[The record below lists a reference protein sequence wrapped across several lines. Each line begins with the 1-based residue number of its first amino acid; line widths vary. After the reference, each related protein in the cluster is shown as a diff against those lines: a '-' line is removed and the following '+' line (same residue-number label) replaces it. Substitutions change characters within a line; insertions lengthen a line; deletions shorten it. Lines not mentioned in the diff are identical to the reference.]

1 MAIVNSSHA
10 GNYTT
15 IPNEVFKCNLS
26 AQALGVLV
34 YMLSLPP
41 QWVVHKSQL
50 REFFKIGRDG
60 MNNIINELEKAG
72 YFLSVQKRDSKG
84 LFTYEYIVYDKP
96 YNGEV
101 HPHTPYPLTDD
112 PHTDRPSTD
121 NPHTDEPYDGQ
132 PTSIKEIYNKETSI
146 LNTNDNKEIDIIYI
160 VEQLNLIAKKS
171 FSAETAETKKHI
183 SARLKKYSKE
193 DCVAVVKYKCKQWL
207 SDLVMSKYI
216 RPNTLFN
223 ESKFESYY
231 QEMKSSE
238 SSNQEESYTRNW
250 EVQTISQNGKNIQ
263 VLSNEEYLKL
273 IELCKNPNRYPM
285 TTIEKAVKTN
295 KKW

>member
-1 MAIVNSSHA
+1 MEFTYFKIQYQDLDNARDFFENDKHYGEFLVGLIDYYRTQN
-10 GNYTT
+10 
-15 IPNEVFKCNLS
+15 IPEFKTKMVQKYFSTYKKTADYVLG
-26 AQALGVLV
+26 QRKLGVNGGKKRVENQLIKQATLEGLV
-34 YMLSLPP
+34 EGLVEPSLKDPLDTAYKP
-41 QWVVHKSQL
+41 KL
-50 REFFKIGRDG
+50 IKD
-60 MNNIINELEKAG
+60 NE
-72 YFLSVQKRDSKG
+72 SKG
-84 LFTYEYIVYDKP
+84 
-96 YNGEV
+96 
-101 HPHTPYPLTDD
+101 
-112 PHTDRPSTD
+112 
-121 NPHTDEPYDGQ
+121 
-132 PTSIKEIYNKETSI
+132 KEIKGNEI
-146 LNTNDNKEIDIIYI
+146 KEIDIIYI
-160 VEQLNLIAKKS
+160 VGQLNLIAKKS

-231 QEMKSSE
+231 QEMKSDE
-238 SSNQEESYTRNW
+238 SSNQEESYTGNW

-295 KKW
+295 RKW

>member
-1 MAIVNSSHA
+1 MAIIKSSHA

-60 MNNIINELEKAG
+60 MNNIINELEKVG

-146 LNTNDNKEIDIIYI
+146 LNTNDIKDTLSIDSSFDFDKSKFIEFFNQITNKRFRVLDDKAYKQI
-160 VEQLNLIAKKS
+160 KKLLKQGY
-171 FSAETAETKKHI
+171 TKKEVAIAIKNCMADQYHI
-183 SARLKKYSKE
+183 DNPKYLTPEFITREDKFTKYLCATPTKE
-193 DCVAVVKYKCKQWL
+193 Q
-207 SDLVMSKYI
+207 
-216 RPNTLFN
+216 
-223 ESKFESYY
+223 
-231 QEMKSSE
+231 
-238 SSNQEESYTRNW
+238 
-250 EVQTISQNGKNIQ
+250 
-263 VLSNEEYLKL
+263 
-273 IELCKNPNRYPM
+273 
-285 TTIEKAVKTN
+285 TN
-295 KKW
+295 KFVPSIADQIEAMRNG